1 VGNIKSA
8 TLAAAAALTVM
19 ATLGIE
25 TANAAPT
32 TVGVADM
39 GSCYPALCNDSGT
52 SVGQNIDYQQVYGA
66 SAFSGPL
73 TITSI
78 SFFFDAQAGGT
89 GLILSGNYLIDLGYA
104 ANGVGALITS
114 LNSNIVGTES
124 LFASA
129 SSGGNDSA
137 NPTATINGQTPFN
150 YDPANGDLLLEII
163 ASNQSIFPTGTG
175 NGYFEADD
183 TGQVTSRAYCVTSQT
198 CVADSAGLVTEFNLE
213 ASDPAP
219 VPEPVTLSIFGAG
232 LAGAIGMRRRRKAAK
247 A

>member
-1 VGNIKSA
+1 
-8 TLAAAAALTVM
+8 M
-19 ATLGIE
+19 AMLGIE
-25 TANAAPT
+25 TANAAPIT
-32 TVGVADM
+32 IGVADT
-39 GSCYPALCNDSGT
+39 GNCYPALCNDSGT
-52 SVGQNIDYQQVYGA
+52 SVGQNIDYQQVYSA

-78 SFFFDAQAGGT
+78 SFFFAPQFGGSS
-89 GLILSGNYLIDLGYA
+89 LILPGNYIIDLAYA
-104 ANGVGALITS
+104 ANGVGALSNT
-114 LNSNIVGTES
+114 LNSNIVGGSES

-163 ASNQSIFPTGTG
+163 ASDQSNVPNGSG
-175 NGYFEADD
+175 NGYFEADE
-183 TGQVTSRAYCVTSQT
+183 TGTVTSRAYCITSLGCFANT
-198 CVADSAGLVTEFNLE
+198 TGLVTEFNLE

-232 LAGAIGMRRRRKAAK
+232 LAGAIGMRRRRKPAI
-247 A
+247 